1 MYKQAVI
8 LLLML
13 FTASVSAALPARY
26 MQTIENAAV
35 WAQIGDKMVTV
46 GNIRAGQIIAV
57 EPTAA
62 SYYAFNFGF
71 GKGFIDKGHLEPVQG
86 RQKVEDGL
94 GDLNKPL
101 SNQNLIT
108 WKDTP
113 VYNAPS
119 AGSAPFGVLADNLRY
134 PILHKLKDRLNQT
147 WYQVRIGDRLAY
159 ISALDAQPDNGL
171 PVLTYHHILRD
182 EENTRFRHTSTTTS
196 VRAFNNQMAW
206 LRDRGYATLSMAQLE
221 GYVKNKINL
230 PARAVV
236 ITFDD
241 GLKSVSR
248 YAYPVLKQYGMK
260 ATAFIVTSRIKRHPQ
275 KWDPKS
281 LQFMSVSELNEI
293 RDVFDFQSHTHF
305 LHRVDGYRRPILL
318 SRSEHYPILH
328 KLKDRLNQT
337 WYQVRIG
344 DRLAYISALDA
355 QPDNGLPVLTYH
367 HILRDEENTRF
378 RHTSTTTSVRAF
390 NNQMAWLRDRG
401 YATLSMA
408 QLEGY
413 VKNKINLPARAV
425 VITFDDGLKS
435 VSRYAYPVLK
445 QYGMKATAF
454 IVTSRIKRHPQ
465 KWDPKSLQFMSVSEL
480 NEIRDVFDFQSHT
493 HFLHR
498 IDGYR
503 RPILLS
509 RSEHNIL
516 FDFARSRRALAQFNP
531 HVWYLSYPFGGFNDK
546 AVKAAKEAGFH
557 LAVTTMKGKVKPG
570 DNPLLLKRLYILRT
584 DSLETM
590 SRLVSN
596 QPQG

>member
-101 SNQNLIT
+101 SNQNLVT

-119 AGSAPFGVLADNLRY
+119 AGSAPFGVLADNLCY

-147 WYQVRIGDRLAY
+147 WYQIRIGDRLAY

-171 PVLTYHHILRD
+171 SVLTYHHILRD

-206 LRDRGYATLSMAQLE
+206 LRDRGYATLSMVQLE

-275 KWDPKS
+275 KWNPKS
-281 LQFMSVSELNEI
+281 LQFM
-293 RDVFDFQSHTHF
+293 
-305 LHRVDGYRRPILL
+305 
-318 SRSEHYPILH
+318 
-328 KLKDRLNQT
+328 
-337 WYQVRIG
+337 
-344 DRLAYISALDA
+344 
-355 QPDNGLPVLTYH
+355 
-367 HILRDEENTRF
+367 
-378 RHTSTTTSVRAF
+378 
-390 NNQMAWLRDRG
+390 
-401 YATLSMA
+401 
-408 QLEGY
+408 
-413 VKNKINLPARAV
+413 
-425 VITFDDGLKS
+425 
-435 VSRYAYPVLK
+435 
-445 QYGMKATAF
+445 
-454 IVTSRIKRHPQ
+454 
-465 KWDPKSLQFMSVSEL
+465 
-480 NEIRDVFDFQSHT
+480 
-493 HFLHR
+493 
-498 IDGYR
+498 
-503 RPILLS
+503 S

-531 HVWYLSYPFGGFNDK
+531 HVWYLSYPFGGFNDN
-546 AVKAAKEAGFH
+546 AVKAANDAGFH